1 MSNRRPDEII
11 DKKAIVSAADHFY
24 VSNDN
29 IYIVRNRNGINAENL
44 ATVLKRNDIKK
55 SDAYQSGFL
64 EGTTPMYD
72 SYIKLKKSLIQFH
85 KEEV

>member
-1 MSNRRPDEII
+1 MVLVS
-11 DKKAIVSAADHFY
+11 IVQSKT
-24 VSNDN
+24 
-29 IYIVRNRNGINAENL
+29 IP
-44 ATVLKRNDIKK
+44 
-55 SDAYQSGFL
+55 DAYQSGFL